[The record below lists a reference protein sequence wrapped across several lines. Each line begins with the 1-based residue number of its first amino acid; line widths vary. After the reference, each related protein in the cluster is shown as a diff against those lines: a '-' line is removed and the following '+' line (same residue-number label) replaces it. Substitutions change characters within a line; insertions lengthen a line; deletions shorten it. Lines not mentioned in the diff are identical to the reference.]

1 MLFSIL
7 ELFIYL
13 SKPTW
18 RTSIVTWW
26 SQVRVTETASHKPG
40 VRLRTSSPPHTPQ
53 WRELLR
59 GASCSGQRF
68 SPSFLTHAFLGDSK
82 QKRYFFCVREAK
94 YPFGKRPNRA
104 TCSGYWKVSGS
115 DKPIVASRGNQVVGM
130 KQVLV
135 FYTGKPPKGTI
146 TDWIMHEYR
155 LADEEIRG
163 CIFPQRRNSTQNSMI
178 QIEDWV
184 LCCIFLKKRRAKI
197 DSDSSA

>member
-1 MLFSIL
+1 MEKVNLVRNRVMRVPLGFRFHPTDEELVVEYLKRKVYSCPLPPSIIQEAPVFKHDPWDL
-7 ELFIYL
+7 
-13 SKPTW
+13 P
-18 RTSIVTWW
+18 
-26 SQVRVTETASHKPG
+26 
-40 VRLRTSSPPHTPQ
+40 
-53 WRELLR
+53 
-59 GASCSGQRF
+59 
-68 SPSFLTHAFLGDSK
+68 GDSK

-135 FYTGKPPKGTI
+135 FYTGKPPKGTK